1 MADISF
7 YAGATNFRLPFV
19 VTDPYGAL
27 LLNPTSAVVTW
38 IAGDGRRR
46 PLTLTAAVSAVFA
59 YTLSLGDYPGARYER
74 GQLLV
79 SIGTSAYYLAPF
91 TVQVLPHV

>member
-1 MADISF
+1 MADFSF
-7 YAGATNFRLPFV
+7 YAGIANFRLPFV
-19 VTDPYGAL
+19 VTDPYGTL
-27 LLNPTSAVVTW
+27 LSNATSATVTW
-38 IAGDGRRR
+38 LAGDGRRR
-46 PLTLTAAVSAVFA
+46 PLTLAAAVSAVFA

-79 SIGTSAYYLAPF
+79 SIGTSAYYLPPF